1 MPCKGRF
8 FILEKEQRM
17 DFKQTVKNIPP
28 MRWVTYAVCTI
39 MVFVMIGITV
49 YRSVTDTLTENMA
62 IMLGNIAIW
71 LVPFVARPIFKDHVG
86 DGVYLFFVI
95 YVFFA
100 SFLGTIMTFYE
111 DIWWYDLLIHTL
123 FGYVGCI
130 IGLFAACKLCDIQK
144 ISPAFAVVFCV
155 AFSMM
160 LAALWEIMEYLGDQ
174 WMGNNAQGKSVNIQE
189 LADSVG
195 VSRPAIRKYLK
206 PKGGAPT
213 TPSASTVCEIARYFG
228 TTPDF
233 LLGFDEPDTDAA
245 RMALESDY
253 YNALGLNQRTIDA
266 LRALRERQGDERVSD
281 GAAALLSMLDRI
293 ICDFAEDAIHLLEEK

>member
-1 MPCKGRF
+1 MEEEKKQAKPVKGRKPKPEKPAKAPRHRRERV
-8 FILEKEQRM
+8 LE
-17 DFKQTVKNIPP
+17 
-28 MRWVTYAVCTI
+28 A
-39 MVFVMIGITV
+39 
-49 YRSVTDTLTENMA
+49 TDTF
-62 IMLGNIAIW
+62 
-71 LVPFVARPIFKDHVG
+71 VPTGAEETMNDIFRKRLA
-86 DGVYLFFVI
+86 YL
-95 YVFFA
+95 
-100 SFLGTIMTFYE
+100 MN
-111 DIWWYDLLIHTL
+111 
-123 FGYVGCI
+123 
-130 IGLFAACKLCDIQK
+130 
-144 ISPAFAVVFCV
+144 
-155 AFSMM
+155 
-160 LAALWEIMEYLGDQ
+160 
-174 WMGNNAQGKSVNIQE
+174 GNNAQGKSVNIQE